1 MEIKNVLVVD
11 DDEAILDLFNLVGKK
26 LGLNVIVAEDGNQAF
41 KTFGHMDY
49 FMAITDLNMPKTN
62 GIELIKKV
70 RKIPKFR
77 NFPFL
82 IITGNLEDFNSE
94 VAFLE
99 QVEIKEKPIDKEY
112 IEDIFRKNLKIH
124 DENAKL
130 INEKELLNLIIENLT
145 GPSELLLKVMT
156 KSTPKTEQ
164 VKVKK
169 KNQFLSSD
177 YFAVFPCFIA
187 GNKITFVF
195 SFEKSLALQ
204 IQHGV
209 IPNNSDPDKT
219 PTCLLKAITPML
231 IKVFEKIGQSLDYS
245 NNNQPVV
252 FGNQEKP
259 TIYTFDYGEIH
270 KGIKTY
276 NEYGAMNIYLIYEA

>member
-99 QVEIKEKPIDKEY
+99 HVEIKEKPIDKEY

-169 KNQFLSSD
+169 
-177 YFAVFPCFIA
+177 
-187 GNKITFVF
+187 
-195 SFEKSLALQ
+195 
-204 IQHGV
+204 
-209 IPNNSDPDKT
+209 
-219 PTCLLKAITPML
+219 
-231 IKVFEKIGQSLDYS
+231 
-245 NNNQPVV
+245 
-252 FGNQEKP
+252 
-259 TIYTFDYGEIH
+259 
-270 KGIKTY
+270 
-276 NEYGAMNIYLIYEA
+276 